1 MEQVWEWILGTFLS
15 DNVMMT
21 VLVAPVV
28 IFFELRRPASNA
40 PLRHYLFGIRFW
52 LANLVVLAL
61 IAPTLNAAVARGI
74 QGVGLGLIDL
84 RVAGLGGLGGSL
96 LALLISTFVLDFFY
110 YWFHRT
116 LHANRWLWQTHLLH
130 HSDEHMNA
138 MTAQRGHFAEGLIA
152 PFLITLPMA
161 VLFDLPAVTI
171 GVLSVI
177 PYAYQFIAH
186 ANIRL
191 GYGRFWWVLISPDY
205 HRIHHSIEER
215 HRDKNFTNW
224 FPVWDWLFGT
234 LYLPG
239 KDERPQTGVD
249 GVEVRTLG
257 AAFALPVIGWIRLLG
272 LRGPRVVRQSQENGS
287 LPAGE
292 SSVRIGS

>member
-1 MEQVWEWILGTFLS
+1 M
-15 DNVMMT
+15 
-21 VLVAPVV
+21 
-28 IFFELRRPASNA
+28 IFFEFRRPASVT

-52 LANLVVLAL
+52 LANLVVLAI
-61 IAPTLNAAVARGI
+61 IAPTLNATVALGI
-74 QGVGLGLIDL
+74 QRVGLGLIDL

-96 LALLISTFVLDFFY
+96 VALLVSTFILDFFY
-110 YWFHRT
+110 YWFHRV

-138 MTAQRGHFAEGLIA
+138 LTAQRGHFTEGLIA

-161 VLFDLPAVTI
+161 ILFDLPPISI

-234 LYLPG
+234 LYLPE
-239 KDERPQTGVD
+239 KDERPQTGVES
-249 GVEVRTLG
+249 VEVKTLG
-257 AAFALPVIGWIRLLG
+257 EAFALPFVGWIRLLG
-272 LRGPRVVRQSQENGS
+272 LAKPSGASDVTAGRKSKGS
-287 LPAGE
+287 GDFLPLP
-292 SSVRIGS
+292 SPSVSAVPQHHRRPLV